1 MNELLINKNITR
13 IILVIYA
20 FSVFVNGS
28 FYMCWNTYPIR
39 TLSFLVQFISYAAVV
54 PLIWLV
60 IKNGEWKLN
69 QWIIMGMC
77 SAIVL
82 EITSNLLGSM
92 YTSKIQIR
100 LLLNIFIILSLKDEY
115 RSQIFTYMLRI
126 FAIMLLPCLIY
137 YILGFLGIE
146 LPYQILY
153 GVNESKTA
161 AGVYYKHYL
170 LGVVISGSPGRYCGV
185 FDEPGVVGTYAAL
198 LFAGS
203 LDKRKNKFAWLV
215 FLEGMFSLSMA
226 FYVMV
231 FVYIVVK
238 LGTKGIYKSVLL
250 GIICVIGLVIF
261 VNINFESPA
270 LTMIQS
276 RIDFSSG
283 FGVKDNRTSDEFEKF
298 YQEFWENRN
307 YEVALGDGR
316 TILDHLEFPKGSS
329 YKMLFVRYGVI
340 GVLLLV
346 LFYAMLIRH
355 YRISKANLPFIVVFF
370 ASVYQRPYI
379 FSIFY
384 VCIFMAT
391 LSNIEQRKQLYIKV
405 VNRK

>member
-1 MNELLINKNITR
+1 MNKVLVNKNVTQM
-13 IILVIYA
+13 ILAIYA
-20 FSVFVNGS
+20 FSVFVNGN

-60 IKNGEWKLN
+60 IKNREWKLN
-69 QWIIMGMC
+69 QWLILGMC

-161 AGVYYKHYL
+161 AGVYYKHYF
-170 LGVVISGSPGRYCGV
+170 LGTVISGSPGRYCGV

-198 LFAGS
+198 LFAGAS
-203 LDKRKNKFAWLV
+203 DKRKNKFAWLV
-215 FLEGMFSLSMA
+215 FLEGFFSLSMA

-231 FVYIVVK
+231 LIYALVK
-238 LGTKGIYKSVLL
+238 LATKSIYKSILL
-250 GIICVIGLVIF
+250 WIVCVMGLVIF
-261 VNINFESPA
+261 VNINFRSSS
-270 LTMIQS
+270 LRMIQS
-276 RIDFSSG
+276 RIDFTSG
-283 FGVKDNRTSDEFEKF
+283 FGVKDNRTTDEFEKF
-298 YQEFWENRN
+298 YQEFWKNN
-307 YEVALGDGR
+307 NDEVVLGDGR
-316 TILDHLEFPKGSS
+316 TILEHLDFSAGSS
-329 YKMLFVRYGVI
+329 YKMLFVRYGVM
-340 GVLLLV
+340 GVLLLI
-346 LFYAMLIRH
+346 LFYTMLIRR
-355 YRISKANLPFIVVFF
+355 YKLSKANLPFILAFL
-370 ASVYQRPYI
+370 ASVYQRPHI
-379 FSIFY
+379 FTIFY
-384 VCIFMAT
+384 ICIFMAA
-391 LSNIEQRKQLYIKV
+391 LSNIEKSKLHCLEAANEK
-405 VNRK
+405 